1 MKWYLAE
8 IGIAMDIQSEGPVLA
23 DGVIDD
29 TFRIELMEEHLEQ
42 LHRAISEG
50 ANCFGVQS
58 SSWETV
64 AAASNI
70 RAAGA
75 GYCHCYSV
83 KEDHNGHRQ
92 DRTIVS
98 KLTIDYI

>member
-50 ANCFGVQS
+50 RTALAYTS
-58 SSWETV
+58 
-64 AAASNI
+64 
-70 RAAGA
+70 
-75 GYCHCYSV
+75 
-83 KEDHNGHRQ
+83 GHLLITGRG
-92 DRTIVS
+92 
-98 KLTIDYI
+98 

>member
-1 MKWYLAE
+1 MISIILAKK
-8 IGIAMDIQSEGPVLA
+8 M
-23 DGVIDD
+23 
-29 TFRIELMEEHLEQ
+29 
-42 LHRAISEG
+42 
-50 ANCFGVQS
+50 
-58 SSWETV
+58 
-64 AAASNI
+64 ASNI